1 MMMTVVGGDS
11 GGCGNC
17 GGVLVA
23 LLVGCGMVLV
33 AVVLVVVMV
42 VGGGSSVCSDGGGV
56 GGGLVGC
63 GGVVGDGREA
73 RCFFRRSHEG
83 VNATQA

>member
-1 MMMTVVGGDS
+1 MVVTVVGGDS
-11 GGCGNC
+11 SGCGNC

-23 LLVGCGMVLV
+23 LLVGCGM
-33 AVVLVVVMV
+33 VLVVVMV